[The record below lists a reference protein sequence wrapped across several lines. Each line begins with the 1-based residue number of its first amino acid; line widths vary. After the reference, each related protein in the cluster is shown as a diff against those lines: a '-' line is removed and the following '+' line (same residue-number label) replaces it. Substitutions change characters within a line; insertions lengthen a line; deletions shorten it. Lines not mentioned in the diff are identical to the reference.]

1 MKPTSAM
8 GEKEAACFVNL
19 KKAMNES
26 YLVLD
31 YLEQARTL
39 SPDEDVSESVTA
51 AIRQLNETVLDIKYA
66 VQSLTK

>member
-1 MKPTSAM
+1 MTVRAD
-8 GEKEAACFVNL
+8 L
-19 KKAMNES
+19 LQKAMNES

-39 SPDEDVSESVTA
+39 SPDEDVSGSITA

-66 VQSLTK
+66 VQGMRDA